1 MTRSSFY
8 LVPGLLVL
16 LFLLSGCSGDADSD
30 AFGNFEATE
39 VTVSAQ
45 ADGQLLSLE
54 LEEGSLLDADQIV
67 GRVDTTQLVA
77 QRDVL
82 NSQVRQLQAQERAM
96 AAQEAAA
103 RAQIGEAEAMLD
115 GFRSQLRT
123 VTTERDRTL
132 RMFEAGAATD
142 RELQDFE
149 GKMTQVEAQV
159 RQAESRLAATGAQ
172 VEAWAAQRRALAA
185 QVDAVQAQIRQV
197 LDRLNRTE
205 ITSPRAGTVLSVLVE
220 SGELVRTGSPVFTL
234 ADLDPMTLRVYV
246 SGDQLPLVR
255 LGDTAD
261 VRVDD
266 GDGGLLSLPGAVA
279 FIASEAE
286 FTPSTIQTR
295 DARADLVYAVEIRV
309 DNPAGRL
316 KRGMPG
322 EVRFARPDGQ
332 E

>member
-1 MTRSSFY
+1 MTRTSFQ
-8 LVPGLLVL
+8 LAPGLLAL
-16 LFLLSGCSGDADSD
+16 LLLLSGCSGETDSD
-30 AFGNFEATE
+30 AFGNFEVTE

-45 ADGQLLSLE
+45 ADGQLLSLD
-54 LEEGSLLDADQIV
+54 LDEGSRLEADRVV

-82 NSQVRQLQAQERAM
+82 TSQVRQLQAQERAM

-103 RAQIGEAEAMLD
+103 RAQIGEAEALLD
-115 GFRSQLRT
+115 GSRSQLRT
-123 VTTERDRTL
+123 ITNERDRTR

-149 GKMTQVEAQV
+149 GKVTQMEAQV
-159 RQAESRLAATGAQ
+159 RQAESRMAATGAQ
-172 VEAWAAQRRALAA
+172 VEAWAAQRRALGA
-185 QVDAVQAQIRQV
+185 QVEAVQAQVRQV
-197 LDRLNRTE
+197 LDRLDRTE
-205 ITSPRAGTVLSVLVE
+205 IRSPRAGTVLSVLVE
-220 SGELVRTGSPVFTL
+220 AGELVRTGSPVFTL

-255 LGDTAD
+255 LGDAAD

-266 GDGGLLSLPGAVA
+266 GDGSLLSLPAEVA
-279 FIASEAE
+279 FIAAEAE

-295 DARADLVYAVEIRV
+295 DARADLVYAVELRV
-309 DNPAGRL
+309 ANPDRRL